1 MISAPKNQ
9 DPKKRLTKMLE
20 KRIIT
25 KSSQETFDFGKYLGE
40 VIDFPLIIFLQ
51 GQMGAGKTLFS
62 KGFVAGMGL
71 SDEVTSPTY
80 TIVNEYGNPAK
91 IFHFDLYR
99 LQDPD
104 ELYEMGF
111 EDYLNQGCTLLL
123 EWPDLVLQDQFEP
136 KLEITLKSC
145 LEMPEQREIIL
156 RTDNQKVVQIL
167 NSHFD

>member
-80 TIVNEYGNPAK
+80 TIVREYEGRLPLYHLDVYRIGNDPDSIDLDDYLYGDGVTVIEWGELLDEGLLGDFLTLLIEKSGDGRQISGQAHGPRSQILREE
-91 IFHFDLYR
+91 IFHD
-99 LQDPD
+99 
-104 ELYEMGF
+104 
-111 EDYLNQGCTLLL
+111 
-123 EWPDLVLQDQFEP
+123 
-136 KLEITLKSC
+136 
-145 LEMPEQREIIL
+145 
-156 RTDNQKVVQIL
+156 
-167 NSHFD
+167 

>member
-1 MISAPKNQ
+1 MISVTKRQ
-9 DPKKRLTKMLE
+9 DLKKRLTKMLE

-40 VIDFPLIIFLQ
+40 AIDFPLIIFLQ
-51 GQMGAGKTLFS
+51 GEMGAGKTLFS

-71 SDEVTSPTY
+71 DDEVTSPTY
-80 TIVNEYGNPAK
+80 TIVNEYGNPPR

-111 EDYLNQGCTLLL
+111 EDYLSQGCTLLL
-123 EWPDLVLQDQFEP
+123 EWPDLVLEDQFEP
-136 KLEITLKSC
+136 KLEISLVYH
-145 LEMPEQREIIL
+145 LETPEQREIIL
-156 RTDNQKVVQIL
+156 KTDNQKVAQIL
-167 NSHFD
+167 NSL

>member
-1 MISAPKNQ
+1 MISVTKRQ
-9 DPKKRLTKMLE
+9 DLKKRLTKMLE

-40 VIDFPLIIFLQ
+40 AIDFPLIIFLQ
-51 GQMGAGKTLFS
+51 GEMGAGKTLFS

-71 SDEVTSPTY
+71 DDEVTSPTY
-80 TIVNEYGNPAK
+80 TIVNEYGNPPR

-111 EDYLNQGCTLLL
+111 EDYLSQGCTLLL
-123 EWPDLVLQDQFEP
+123 EWPDLVLEDQFEP
-136 KLEITLKSC
+136 KLEISLASH
-145 LEMPEQREIIL
+145 LETPEQREIIL
-156 RTDNQKVVQIL
+156 KTDNQKVAQIL
-167 NSHFD
+167 NSL

>member
-1 MISAPKNQ
+1 LISVTKRQ

-40 VIDFPLIIFLQ
+40 AIDFPLIIFLQ
-51 GQMGAGKTLFS
+51 GEMGAGKTLLS

-80 TIVNEYGNPAK
+80 TIVNEYGDPPRV
-91 IFHFDLYR
+91 FHFDLYR

-111 EDYLNQGCTLLL
+111 EDYLSQGCTLLL
-123 EWPDLVLQDQFEP
+123 EWPDLVLQDQFEA
-136 KLEITLKSC
+136 KLEIC
-145 LEMPEQREIIL
+145 LVSHLETPEQREIIL
-156 RTDNQKVVQIL
+156 KTDNQKVAQIL
-167 NSHFD
+167 NSL

>member
-1 MISAPKNQ
+1 
-9 DPKKRLTKMLE
+9 MLE
-20 KRIIT
+20 KRIVT
-25 KSSQETFDFGKYLGE
+25 KSSQETFDFGKHLGE
-40 VIDFPLIIFLQ
+40 AIDFPLIIFLQ
-51 GQMGAGKTLFS
+51 GEMGAGKTLFS

-111 EDYLNQGCTLLL
+111 EDYLSQGCTLLL
-123 EWPDLVLQDQFEP
+123 EWPDLVLKDTFEP
-136 KLEITLKSC
+136 KLEITLTSQIDTPD
-145 LEMPEQREIIL
+145 EREIIL
-156 RTDNQKVVQIL
+156 KTDNQKVAQVL
-167 NSHFD
+167 NSL

>member
-1 MISAPKNQ
+1 MQ
-9 DPKKRLTKMLE
+9 E

-40 VIDFPLIIFLQ
+40 AIDFPLIIFLQ
-51 GQMGAGKTLFS
+51 GEMGAGKTLFS

-71 SDEVTSPTY
+71 DDEVTSPTY
-80 TIVNEYGNPAK
+80 TIVNEYGNPPR

-111 EDYLNQGCTLLL
+111 EDYLSQGCTLLL
-123 EWPDLVLQDQFEP
+123 EWPDLVLEDQFES
-136 KLEITLKSC
+136 KLEISLVSH
-145 LEMPEQREIIL
+145 LETPEQREIIL
-156 RTDNQKVVQIL
+156 KTDNQKVAQIL
-167 NSHFD
+167 NSL

>member
-71 SDEVTSPTY
+71 SDEVTSPTGQPAPASRSAV
-80 TIVNEYGNPAK
+80 TEYG
-91 IFHFDLYR
+91 
-99 LQDPD
+99 
-104 ELYEMGF
+104 
-111 EDYLNQGCTLLL
+111 
-123 EWPDLVLQDQFEP
+123 
-136 KLEITLKSC
+136 LKDMNATGP
-145 LEMPEQREIIL
+145 L
-156 RTDNQKVVQIL
+156 
-167 NSHFD
+167 

>member
-1 MISAPKNQ
+1 LISVTKRQ
-9 DPKKRLTKMLE
+9 DLKKRLTKMLE

-40 VIDFPLIIFLQ
+40 AIDFPLIIFLQ
-51 GQMGAGKTLFS
+51 GEMGAGKTLFS

-71 SDEVTSPTY
+71 DDEVTSPTY
-80 TIVNEYGNPAK
+80 TIVNEYGNPPR

-111 EDYLNQGCTLLL
+111 EDYLSQGCTLLL
-123 EWPDLVLQDQFEP
+123 EWPDLVLEDQFEP
-136 KLEITLKSC
+136 KLEIC
-145 LEMPEQREIIL
+145 LVSHLETPEQREIIL
-156 RTDNQKVVQIL
+156 KTDNQKVAQIL
-167 NSHFD
+167 NSL

>member
-1 MISAPKNQ
+1 MISVTKRQ
-9 DPKKRLTKMLE
+9 DLKKRLTKMLE

-40 VIDFPLIIFLQ
+40 AIDFPLIIFLQ
-51 GQMGAGKTLFS
+51 GEMGAGKTLFS

-71 SDEVTSPTY
+71 DDEVTSPTY
-80 TIVNEYGNPAK
+80 TIVNEYGNPPR

-111 EDYLNQGCTLLL
+111 EDYLGQGCTLLL
-123 EWPDLVLQDQFEP
+123 EWPDLVLEDQFEP
-136 KLEITLKSC
+136 KLEISLVSH
-145 LEMPEQREIIL
+145 LETPEQREIIL
-156 RTDNQKVVQIL
+156 KTDNQKVAQIL
-167 NSHFD
+167 NSL

>member
-1 MISAPKNQ
+1 
-9 DPKKRLTKMLE
+9 MLE

-25 KSSQETFDFGKYLGE
+25 KSSQETFDFGKQLGE

-99 LQDPD
+99 LGHFE
-104 ELYEMGF
+104 ELEYIGMG
-111 EDYLNQGCTLLL
+111 DYLSAEAICII
-123 EWPDLVLQDQFEP
+123 EWPDKGDGLLPAADLICNIKINGVARLIEVVAMSQVGEKILQQ
-136 KLEITLKSC
+136 L
-145 LEMPEQREIIL
+145 
-156 RTDNQKVVQIL
+156 
-167 NSHFD
+167 

>member
-1 MISAPKNQ
+1 
-9 DPKKRLTKMLE
+9 MLE

-25 KSSQETFDFGKYLGE
+25 KSSQETFDFGKHLGE
-40 VIDFPLIIFLQ
+40 AIDFPLVIFLQ
-51 GQMGAGKTLFS
+51 GEMGAGKTLFS

-80 TIVNEYGNPAK
+80 TIVNEYGNPPK

-111 EDYLNQGCTLLL
+111 EDYLSQGCTLLL
-123 EWPDLVLQDQFEP
+123 EWPDLISDYSFEP
-136 KLEITLKSC
+136 KLEIILTSQLDT
-145 LEMPEQREIIL
+145 PEQREIIL
-156 RTDNQKVVQIL
+156 KTDNQKVAQIF
-167 NSHFD
+167 NHIINAN